1 MFPFNHP
8 LNRSKNST
16 SVINYDEDGNIVDS
30 FVVDQFPGK
39 DFCIGE
45 FGFPLSDIAL
55 IEKAQTQKEFEL
67 LASRLQ
73 EIEVPKIDKSK
84 KSDQDI
90 IKNLMP
96 AWIQSPS
103 EIAKFADYFND
114 LNPVEKEKITN
125 AENTVADGKFDV
137 SAPESQES

>member
-1 MFPFNHP
+1 MFPFNEP
-8 LNRSKNST
+8 LNRLKNST

-39 DFCIGE
+39 EFCIGQ

-73 EIEVPKIDKSK
+73 EIEVPNIDKSK

-96 AWIQSPS
+96 AWVQSPS
-103 EIAKFADYFND
+103 EIAKFADYYNE
-114 LNPVEKEKITN
+114 LNPVEKEKID
-125 AENTVADGKFDV
+125 ESKVVEDGKVDV
-137 SAPESQES
+137 QSPDSSES

>member
-1 MFPFNHP
+1 MFPFNEP

-16 SVINYDEDGNIVDS
+16 SVINFDEDGNIKDS

-39 DFCIGE
+39 EFCIGE

-73 EIEVPKIDKSK
+73 EIDVPKIDNSK

-96 AWIQSPS
+96 AWVQSPS
-103 EIAKFADYFND
+103 EIAKFADYYNE
-114 LNPVEKEKITN
+114 LNPVEKEVIDPN
-125 AENTVADGKFDV
+125 AKEVQDGKVDV
-137 SAPESQES
+137 QSSESSES